1 MSTKVAKAK
10 PEIVVKVKTQKHRKV
25 IRDSING
32 ITAPA
37 IARLCQTAGIKR
49 ISRNVYEEVRGVM
62 KVYVEN
68 TLRDALVFCEHVRR
82 KTLQEGDLDAALQ
95 VTGKYLGA
103 GINPNTDKTFSTKK
117 SRSKGKK
124 DKLEPSE
131 TKKVHRFKPGTVALR
146 DIRFQQKNSEHF
158 CIPKVN
164 FSRLVREVAQDYH
177 DEMRFSKNF
186 MELFQLVVEDY
197 LVGLMGM
204 ANLCAI
210 HAGRQTIFPKDIQL
224 ARIIRG
230 ERS

>member
-1 MSTKVAKAK
+1 MSTKAEKIPASVKIAK
-10 PEIVVKVKTQKHRKV
+10 KHRKV
-25 IRDSING
+25 IRDSIQG

-37 IARLCQTAGIKR
+37 IARICQTAGIKR
-49 ISRNVYEEVRGVM
+49 ISKQVYEEVRGVM

-68 TLRDALVFCEHVRR
+68 TLRDALVFCEHARR

-103 GINPNTDKTFSTKK
+103 GINPNTSKTFSTKK

-124 DKLEPSE
+124 DSAEPSDA
-131 TKKVHRFKPGTVALR
+131 KKVHRFKPGTVALR

-164 FSRLVREVAQDYH
+164 FSRLVREISQDQIT
-177 DEMRFSKNF
+177 DMRFSKNF

-197 LVGLMGM
+197 LVDLLGM
-204 ANLCAI
+204 AYLCAI

-224 ARIIRG
+224 ARMIRG
-230 ERS
+230 ERA

>member
-1 MSTKVAKAK
+1 MSAKVAKSEKNAIDFK
-10 PEIVVKVKTQKHRKV
+10 IIKHRRV
-25 IRDSING
+25 LRDSIQG

-49 ISRNVYEEVRGVM
+49 ISKLVYEEVRGVM
-62 KVYVEN
+62 KLYVEN
-68 TLRDALVFCEHVRR
+68 TLKNALVFCEHSRR

-95 VTGKYLGA
+95 VIGKYLGA
-103 GINPNTDKTFSTKK
+103 GINPNTNKTFSTKK

-124 DKLEPSE
+124 DNLEHSD

-164 FSRLVREVAQDYH
+164 FSRLVREVSQDYIV
-177 DEMRFSKNF
+177 DMRFSKNF

-210 HAGRQTIFPKDIQL
+210 HAGRQTIFPKDLQL
-224 ARIIRG
+224 ARIING
-230 ERS
+230 EKQS